1 MHRLACLRDD
11 AIFIVYV
18 YQRWKYRTDY
28 SRVNEFG
35 QCENPTE
42 EMMIEESQKEAC
54 KEDERKDNNPE
65 REAENEKVVTEK
77 GVTDYS
83 SGHCATTVRK
93 RRGAR
98 EKGLS

>member
-1 MHRLACLRDD
+1 MPIMHRLACLRDD

-42 EMMIEESQKEAC
+42 EMMIEESKSQKEGC
-54 KEDERKDNNPE
+54 EEDERK
-65 REAENEKVVTEK
+65 AENNEKVLTEM
-77 GVTDYS
+77 GVTDDS